1 MSICFDESRG
11 TVHLTNGRI
20 SYVMQLLD
28 GRYLLHRYFGP
39 VLRRWRGTGVPQP
52 AKRSYTTEYGDTH
65 LYFDALPWEF
75 PVAGR
80 GDYRRPAFSVTG
92 PSGTPV
98 SELLFQGWRV
108 LDKKPGS
115 DTLPVTFAVPGE
127 SETLAVDCVDAVSGA
142 ALTLY
147 YTIFADV
154 DVIAR
159 RQRVTNPGTRPLYLT
174 NLQSVSL
181 QLPAGSYDML
191 TLYGCHARE
200 AQQSRAPLHQGV
212 QAVGSRYGSSSP
224 RHQPFWAVLD
234 PAATETAGAVY
245 GCMLV
250 YSGNFNAV
258 VEQDAFGAVRAQMG
272 LGDESFTWTL
282 APGETFETPEAL
294 LTFSGRGLNGMSHS
308 FHTVLRRHLLP
319 PRWQGVPRPVLLNS
333 WEGMYYDVSLEKIE
347 TQARLAKELGMEL
360 FVLDDGWFRKGNDS
374 RSSMGDWTCNTAKL
388 PGGIEAAA
396 DLVHGLGLK
405 FGLWFEPEAV
415 SRDSDLYR
423 AHPDW
428 ILQVP
433 GLEPREGRHEYLLD
447 LSRAEVRRYLLDV
460 LHRYLGT
467 GKIDYIK
474 WDMNRPLTDAASAAL
489 PAHRQGEVPHRY
501 VLGLYE
507 ILREITQSY
516 PQVLFEGCSSGG
528 ARLDAGM
535 LAYFAQNWTSDNT
548 DARDRTDIQAGFS
561 LLYPPE
567 VLGAHVSIT
576 PNHQT
581 GRTTPLETRFAV
593 ARLFNLGYELDLT
606 RCTPEERAAIA
617 AQVATAKA
625 QRDWLMQGT
634 FWRHPMTRPGDRMT
648 SVVSADQSCC
658 LAVIFRTLYDPLGEQ
673 AAFKFCGLDPAR
685 EYRDAATGEI
695 YGGDEL
701 MEAGLTLPPCK
712 QDFAAYSVLLCAEE
726 ETEYGHSTAD
736 Q

>member
-1 MSICFDESRG
+1 
-11 TVHLTNGRI
+11 
-20 SYVMQLLD
+20 
-28 GRYLLHRYFGP
+28 
-39 VLRRWRGTGVPQP
+39 
-52 AKRSYTTEYGDTH
+52 
-65 LYFDALPWEF
+65 
-75 PVAGR
+75 
-80 GDYRRPAFSVTG
+80 
-92 PSGTPV
+92 
-98 SELLFQGWRV
+98 
-108 LDKKPGS
+108 
-115 DTLPVTFAVPGE
+115 
-127 SETLAVDCVDAVSGA
+127 
-142 ALTLY
+142 
-147 YTIFADV
+147 
-154 DVIAR
+154 
-159 RQRVTNPGTRPLYLT
+159 
-174 NLQSVSL
+174 
-181 QLPAGSYDML
+181 
-191 TLYGCHARE
+191 
-200 AQQSRAPLHQGV
+200 
-212 QAVGSRYGSSSP
+212 
-224 RHQPFWAVLD
+224 
-234 PAATETAGAVY
+234 
-245 GCMLV
+245 
-250 YSGNFNAV
+250 
-258 VEQDAFGAVRAQMG
+258 
-272 LGDESFTWTL
+272 
-282 APGETFETPEAL
+282 
-294 LTFSGRGLNGMSHS
+294 
-308 FHTVLRRHLLP
+308 
-319 PRWQGVPRPVLLNS
+319 
-333 WEGMYYDVSLEKIE
+333 MYYDVSLEKIE

-447 LSRAEVRRYLLDV
+447 LGRAEVRRYLLDV
-460 LHRYLGT
+460 LHRYLAT

-474 WDMNRPLTDAASAAL
+474 WDMNRPRADEASAVL

-501 VLGLYE
+501 ILGLYE

-516 PQVLFEGCSSGG
+516 PEVLFEGCSSGG

-567 VLGAHVSIT
+567 VLGAHVSIA

-617 AQVATAKA
+617 AQVAQAKA

-634 FWRHPMTRPGDRMT
+634 FWRHPVNRPGDRMT
-648 SVVSADQSCC
+648 SMVSSAGRTGNVSALRPGPCPGLPGSRNREN
-658 LAVIFRTLYDPLGEQ
+658 LRRRRTDECGPDP
-673 AAFKFCGLDPAR
+673 AALQTGFCGIQCAFVR
-685 EYRDAATGEI
+685 R
-695 YGGDEL
+695 GGNRSW
-701 MEAGLTLPPCK
+701 PFNC
-712 QDFAAYSVLLCAEE
+712 
-726 ETEYGHSTAD
+726 
-736 Q
+736 

>member
-39 VLRRWRGTGVPQP
+39 ALRRWRGTGVPQP

-65 LYFDALPWEF
+65 FYFDALPWEF
-75 PVAGR
+75 PTAGR

-92 PSGTPV
+92 PSGAPV
-98 SELLFQGWRV
+98 SELVFQGWRV
-108 LDKKPGS
+108 LEDKPGS
-115 DTLPVTFAVPGE
+115 EVLPVTFAAPGE
-127 SETLAVDCVDAVSGA
+127 SETLAIDCVDAVSGA

-147 YTIFADV
+147 YTIFADA

-159 RQRVTNPGTRPLYLT
+159 RQRVTNPGTRPLCLT

-200 AQQSRAPLHQGV
+200 AQQSRVPLHQGV
-212 QAVGSRYGSSSP
+212 QAAGSRYGSSSP

-234 PAATETAGAVY
+234 PAATETAGVVY

-272 LGDESFTWTL
+272 LGDENFAWTL
-282 APGETFETPEAL
+282 ALGETFETPEAL
-294 LTFSGRGLNGMSHS
+294 LTCSGQGLNGMSHN

-319 PRWQGVPRPVLLNS
+319 SRWQGVPRPILLNS

-388 PGGIEAAA
+388 PGGTEAAA

-447 LSRAEVRRYLLDV
+447 LGRAEVRRYLLDV

-489 PAHRQGEVPHRY
+489 PAHRQGEIPHRY
-501 VLGLYE
+501 ILGLYE

-516 PQVLFEGCSSGG
+516 PEVLFEGCSSGG

-606 RCTPEERAAIA
+606 RSTPEERTAIA

-625 QRDWLMQGT
+625 RRDWLMQGT
-634 FWRHPMTRPGDRMT
+634 FWRHPVTRPGDRMT
-648 SVVSADQSCC
+648 SVVSADQSRC
-658 LAVIFRTLYDPLGEQ
+658 LAVVFRTLYDPLGEQ
-673 AAFKFCGLDPAR
+673 AVFKFCGLDPAR
-685 EYRDAATGEI
+685 DYRDAETGKI

-726 ETEYGHSTAD
+726 ETDYGHSTAD

>member
-1 MSICFDESRG
+1 MSILFDEAQG
-11 TVHLTNGRI
+11 TVHLTNGHI

-39 VLRRWRGTGVPQP
+39 ALRRWRGTGVPQP

-75 PVAGR
+75 PAAGR
-80 GDYRRPAFSVTG
+80 GDYRRPAFAVTG
-92 PSGTPV
+92 HTGAPV
-98 SELLFQGWRV
+98 SELVFRRWRI
-108 LDKKPGS
+108 LDKKPGAE
-115 DTLPVTFAVPGE
+115 TLPVTFAAAGE
-127 SETLAVDCVDAVSGA
+127 SETLAVDCFDEVSGVT
-142 ALTLY
+142 LTLY
-147 YTIFADV
+147 YTIFADG

-159 RQRVTNPGTRPLYLT
+159 RQRMVNTGPAPVRIT

-181 QLPAGSYDML
+181 CLPAASYDFL
-191 TLYGCHARE
+191 TLYGCHAQE
-200 AQQSRAPLHQGV
+200 ARQSRVPLHQGV

-234 PAATETAGAVY
+234 PAATETSGAVY
-245 GCMLV
+245 GCLLV

-272 LGDESFTWTL
+272 LGDESFAWTL
-282 APGETFETPEAL
+282 EPGEAFETPEAL
-294 LTFSGRGLNGMSHS
+294 LTCSGRGLNGMSQN
-308 FHTVLRRHLLP
+308 FHTALRRHLLP
-319 PRWQGVPRPVLLNS
+319 PRWRDVTRPILLNS

-396 DLVHGLGLK
+396 DLVHGVGLK
-405 FGLWFEPEAV
+405 FGLWFEPEAI
-415 SRDSDLYR
+415 SRDSGLYR

-447 LSRAEVRRYLLDV
+447 LGRAEVRQYLLDT
-460 LHRYLGT
+460 LHRYLGS

-474 WDMNRPLTDAASAAL
+474 WDMNRPMTDAVSAAL
-489 PAHRQGEVPHRY
+489 PAEHQGEVPHRY
-501 VLGLYE
+501 ILGLYE
-507 ILREITQSY
+507 ILRELTQRY
-516 PQVLFEGCSSGG
+516 PEVLFEGCSSGG

-535 LAYFAQNWTSDNT
+535 LAFFAQNWTSDNT

-606 RCTPEERAAIA
+606 RCPAEERAAIA
-617 AQVATAKA
+617 AQVAAAKEK
-625 QRDWLMQGT
+625 RSWLMQGT
-634 FWRHPMTRPGDRMT
+634 FWRHAVARPGDRMM
-648 SVVSADQSCC
+648 SVVSADQSRC
-658 LAVIFRTLYDPLGEQ
+658 LAVIFRTLHDPLGEQ
-673 AAFKFCGLDPAR
+673 AVFRFCGLDPAR
-685 EYRDAATGEI
+685 DYRDTETGEI

-701 MEAGLTLPPCK
+701 MEAGLTLPPGK
-712 QDFAAYSVLLCAEE
+712 QDFTTRTIFLCAE
-726 ETEYGHSTAD
+726 S
-736 Q
+736 

>member
-1 MSICFDESRG
+1 MSILFDETQG

-39 VLRRWRGTGVPQP
+39 ALRRWRGTGVPQP
-52 AKRSYTTEYGDTH
+52 PKRSYTTEYGDTH

-75 PVAGR
+75 PAAGR
-80 GDYRRPAFSVTG
+80 GDYRRPAFAMTG
-92 PSGTPV
+92 HTGAPV
-98 SELLFQGWRV
+98 SELVCRSWRI
-108 LDKKPGS
+108 LDEKPAS
-115 DTLPVTFAVPGE
+115 DTLPMTFAAAGK
-127 SETLAVDCVDAVSGA
+127 SETLAVNCFDEVSGVT
-142 ALTLY
+142 LTLY
-147 YTIFADV
+147 YTIFADE

-159 RQRVTNPGTRPLYLT
+159 QQRIVNTGPAPVRIT

-181 QLPAGSYDML
+181 SLPAASYDFL
-191 TLYGCHARE
+191 TLYGCHAQE
-200 AQQSRAPLHQGV
+200 ARQSRVPLHQGV

-250 YSGNFNAV
+250 YSGNFNGV

-282 APGETFETPEAL
+282 EPGESFETPEAL
-294 LTFSGRGLNGMSHS
+294 LTYSERGLNGMSQN
-308 FHTVLRRHLLP
+308 FHTALRRHLLP
-319 PRWQGVPRPVLLNS
+319 PRWRDVTRPILLNS
-333 WEGMYYDVSLEKIE
+333 WEGMYYDVSLKKIGP
-347 TQARLAKELGMEL
+347 QARLAKELGMEL

-388 PGGIEAAA
+388 PGGIEVAA

-447 LSRAEVRRYLLDV
+447 LGRAEVRQYLLEV

-474 WDMNRPLTDAASAAL
+474 WDMNRPLTDAVSAAL
-489 PAHRQGEVPHRY
+489 PAERQGEVPHRY
-501 VLGLYE
+501 ILGLYE
-507 ILREITQSY
+507 ILREITVSY
-516 PQVLFEGCSSGG
+516 PEVLFEGCSSGG

-581 GRTTPLETRFAV
+581 GRSTPLETRFAV

-606 RCTPEERAAIA
+606 RCPAEERAAIA
-617 AQVATAKA
+617 AQVAAAKEE
-625 QRDWLMQGT
+625 RSWLMQGT
-634 FWRHPMTRPGDRMT
+634 FWRHSVTRPGDRMM
-648 SVVSADQSCC
+648 SAVSTDQRRC

-673 AAFKFCGLDPAR
+673 AVFKFCGLDPAR
-685 EYRDAATGEI
+685 DYRDTGTGQV

-712 QDFAAYSVLLCAEE
+712 QDFVTCTIFLCAE
-726 ETEYGHSTAD
+726 S
-736 Q
+736 

>member
-1 MSICFDESRG
+1 
-11 TVHLTNGRI
+11 
-20 SYVMQLLD
+20 
-28 GRYLLHRYFGP
+28 
-39 VLRRWRGTGVPQP
+39 
-52 AKRSYTTEYGDTH
+52 
-65 LYFDALPWEF
+65 
-75 PVAGR
+75 
-80 GDYRRPAFSVTG
+80 
-92 PSGTPV
+92 
-98 SELLFQGWRV
+98 
-108 LDKKPGS
+108 
-115 DTLPVTFAVPGE
+115 
-127 SETLAVDCVDAVSGA
+127 
-142 ALTLY
+142 
-147 YTIFADV
+147 
-154 DVIAR
+154 
-159 RQRVTNPGTRPLYLT
+159 
-174 NLQSVSL
+174 
-181 QLPAGSYDML
+181 
-191 TLYGCHARE
+191 
-200 AQQSRAPLHQGV
+200 
-212 QAVGSRYGSSSP
+212 
-224 RHQPFWAVLD
+224 
-234 PAATETAGAVY
+234 
-245 GCMLV
+245 
-250 YSGNFNAV
+250 
-258 VEQDAFGAVRAQMG
+258 
-272 LGDESFTWTL
+272 
-282 APGETFETPEAL
+282 
-294 LTFSGRGLNGMSHS
+294 MSHN

-319 PRWQGVPRPVLLNS
+319 PRWQGVSRPVLLNF

-447 LSRAEVRRYLLDV
+447 LGRAEVRRYLLDV

-474 WDMNRPLTDAASAAL
+474 WDMNRPLTDAVSAAL
-489 PAHRQGEVPHRY
+489 PVHRQGEVAHRY
-501 VLGLYE
+501 ILGLYE

-516 PQVLFEGCSSGG
+516 PEVLFEGCSSGG

-535 LAYFAQNWTSDNT
+535 LAYFAQNWISDNT
-548 DARDRTDIQAGFS
+548 DTRDRTDIQAGFS

-567 VLGAHVSIT
+567 ALGAHVSIA

-617 AQVATAKA
+617 AQVAQAKA

-634 FWRHPMTRPGDRMT
+634 FWRHPVNRPGDRMT
-648 SVVSADQSCC
+648 SMVSTDQNRC

-673 AAFKFCGLDPAR
+673 ATFRFCGLDPAR
-685 EYRDAATGEI
+685 EYRDTATGEI

-726 ETEYGHSTAD
+726 ETDYGHSTAD

>member
-1 MSICFDESRG
+1 MSILFDETQG

-75 PVAGR
+75 PAAGR
-80 GDYRRPAFSVTG
+80 GDYRRPAFAVTG
-92 PSGTPV
+92 QTGAPV
-98 SELLFQGWRV
+98 SELVFRGWRI
-108 LDKKPGS
+108 LDEKPGS
-115 DTLPVTFAVPGE
+115 DTLPTTFAAAGE
-127 SETLAVDCVDAVSGA
+127 SETLAVDCFDEVSGVT
-142 ALTLY
+142 LTLY
-147 YTIFADV
+147 YTIFADA

-159 RQRVTNPGTRPLYLT
+159 QQRIVNTGPAPVRIT

-181 QLPAGSYDML
+181 CLPAASYDFL
-191 TLYGCHARE
+191 TLYGCHAQE
-200 AQQSRAPLHQGV
+200 TQQSRVPLYQGV

-234 PAATETAGAVY
+234 PATTETAGAVY

-282 APGETFETPEAL
+282 KPGESFETPEAL
-294 LTFSGRGLNGMSHS
+294 LTYSGQGLNGMSQN
-308 FHTVLRRHLLP
+308 FHTALRRHLLP
-319 PRWQGVPRPVLLNS
+319 PRWRGVTRPILLNS

-347 TQARLAKELGMEL
+347 AQARLAKELGMEL

-405 FGLWFEPEAV
+405 FGLWFEPEAI

-447 LSRAEVRRYLLDV
+447 LGRAEVRQYLLEV

-474 WDMNRPLTDAASAAL
+474 WDMNRPMTDGASAAL
-489 PAHRQGEVPHRY
+489 PADRQGEASHRY
-501 VLGLYE
+501 ILGLYE
-507 ILREITQSY
+507 ILRQITESY
-516 PQVLFEGCSSGG
+516 PEVLFEGCSSGG

-548 DARDRTDIQAGFS
+548 DARDRTEIQAGFS

-606 RCTPEERAAIA
+606 HCPAEERAAIA
-617 AQVATAKA
+617 AQVAAAKEE
-625 QRDWLMQGT
+625 RSWLLQGT
-634 FWRHPMTRPGDRMT
+634 FWRHPATRPGDRMM
-648 SVVSADQSCC
+648 SVVSADQSRC

-673 AAFKFCGLDPAR
+673 AVFKFCGLDPAR
-685 EYRDAATGEI
+685 EYRDAGTGQV

-712 QDFAAYSVLLCAEE
+712 QDFVTRTVFLCAE
-726 ETEYGHSTAD
+726 S
-736 Q
+736 